1 MGDIIATV
9 IMGALAIGG
18 FLFLGVLTL
27 LEKIFSGKGSGVM
40 KAGVGA
46 FFAKK
51 AYDSLQDS
59 RRSNAYPQIQT
70 SHYVNQPPQI
80 PMQSSYTP
88 PTTSHIPPPS
98 DCEGLR

>member
-1 MGDIIATV
+1 MGDIVATI

-18 FLFLGVLTL
+18 FVFLGIITV
-27 LEKIFSGKGSGVM
+27 LEKIFSGRGSGVM

-51 AYDSLQDS
+51 AYDSFQDS
-59 RRSNAYPQIQT
+59 RRGNAHPQIQT
-70 SHYVNQPPQI
+70 SHYVNYPPQI
-80 PMQSSYTP
+80 HTQSGYTP
-88 PTTSHIPPPS
+88 PTASHIPPPT